1 MFDVPSS
8 VSLSASEVA
17 APEEDAPSDLL
28 RACVLETALP
38 RPLLALAFAG
48 VPETCMMLGMMLWS
62 RTNMA
67 GTMKTTNAEGK
78 KHGKDVKV
86 YLNNEPIGIKSF
98 KQYVEMHVSSAAD
111 NAAEQSGA
119 ASVKQ
124 TVVHERIN
132 DRWEVAFTISDSGT
146 FQQVSFANSIA
157 TIKGGT
163 HVATVA
169 DQIAKSLLATVHK
182 KNRGGLVWPE
192 SAVWTTYCRYSRCSR
207 YTCRVR

>member
-1 MFDVPSS
+1 
-8 VSLSASEVA
+8 
-17 APEEDAPSDLL
+17 
-28 RACVLETALP
+28 
-38 RPLLALAFAG
+38 
-48 VPETCMMLGMMLWS
+48 
-62 RTNMA
+62 MA
-67 GTMKTTNAEGK
+67 VTMKTTNAEGK
-78 KHGKDVKV
+78 KHGKDVRV

-98 KQYVEMHVSSAAD
+98 KQYVEMYVSSAAD

-169 DQIAKSLLATVHK
+169 DQIAKSLLAAASEEEQ
-182 KNRGGLVWPE
+182 RRLGL
-192 SAVWTTYCRYSRCSR
+192 AGICRLDNLLSLF
-207 YTCRVR
+207 